1 MALPGRRE
9 PPERGGG
16 GRSPPPVN
24 VSRRRVLGVAS
35 RVAPLAVMGTPA
47 AARASMVGRLFD
59 WLNSRPVETPA
70 PGEGIL
76 EFAARVLPEV
86 TSNEKFYVQSIG
98 PAPPSPSPGRWRLR
112 IGGEV
117 AAPLTLSA
125 SDLNAL
131 REERAWATITCIG
144 NPVGGGQIGNALWGG
159 VPLRGLLARAGLA
172 ESVRRS
178 VSARVV
184 FRAADGYHDSIDLA
198 QALDPRALLCAR
210 MNGAR
215 LPQAHGAPLRLL
227 VPGVYGLKNVKW
239 IESVEVSTQGHG
251 GYWQRRGWSDAA
263 VVETMSRFEAPRR
276 RVRVRAPSVWLVGSA
291 FAGERGIRRV
301 EVTYGQG
308 RRLRPWAPALLKS
321 PLGPLAW
328 SVWAFP
334 MRFRENGFYPAQVR
348 AVDGGGAVQTER
360 ISDPQPGGATG
371 RMGLSVYVSGL

>member
-1 MALPGRRE
+1 M
-9 PPERGGG
+9 
-16 GRSPPPVN
+16 N
-24 VSRRRVLGVAS
+24 VSRRRILGAAS
-35 RVAPLAVMGTPA
+35 MVAPLAVLGTPG

-59 WLNSRPVETPA
+59 WLNNRPVETPE

-86 TSNEKFYVQSIG
+86 TANEKFYVQSIG
-98 PAPPSPSPGRWRLR
+98 PAPPSLSPRRWRLR
-112 IGGEV
+112 IRGEV
-117 AAPLTLSA
+117 AAPLALSL

-131 REERAWATITCIG
+131 PEETAWATITCIG

-159 VPLRGLLARAGLA
+159 VPLRGLIERAGLA
-172 ESVRRS
+172 GGVRRS

-198 QALDPRALLCAR
+198 QALDPRTLLCTR
-210 MNGAR
+210 MNGAP
-215 LPQAHGAPLRLL
+215 LPRAHGAPLRLL

-239 IESVEVSTQGHG
+239 IESIEISTKGHG
-251 GYWQRRGWSDAA
+251 GYWQRRGWSDEA
-263 VVETMSRFEAPRR
+263 VVETLSRFEAPRR
-276 RVRVRAPSVWLVGSA
+276 RVRVRARSIWLVGSA
-291 FAGERGIRRV
+291 FAGERGIRKV

-308 RRLRPWAPALLKS
+308 RRLRPWAPALLKK

-348 AVDGGGAVQTER
+348 AVDGGGAVQAER

-371 RMGLSVYVSGL
+371 RMGLSVSVGGL